1 MSILRLS
8 HVELRVPDLELA
20 TAYYSEVVGMIE
32 TGRDSSR
39 VFLKCWDE
47 HQHHSVILTME
58 PTHGLNHFGFK
69 VTDAEDLDH
78 YQERLEAAG
87 VVVRRYAADEWAP
100 GHGTSIRFT
109 LPSGHEMELVHGMR
123 QVGNLLPQTNPPP
136 RPMGLVGIAPPR
148 VDHVFLTAEEVDT
161 NTMFLAEHLD
171 FRLTEQVIGD
181 DGFQIVSWLEVSHR
195 SHDIAFITGPNGGLH
210 HFAYW
215 VDGWNELRSA
225 ADVCVYHGVN
235 IEMNPTRHGATRGQ
249 CLYFFDAVG
258 NRNEMFTGG
267 YWVDPGSEPITWT
280 EAEMGR
286 AMFYY
291 DGVVNQQFL
300 TVHS

>member
-1 MSILRLS
+1 MTILRLS
-8 HVELRVPDLELA
+8 HVEIRVPDLELA

-32 TGRDSSR
+32 TGRDASR

-47 HQHHSVILTME
+47 HQHHSVVLTHE

-87 VVVRRYAADEWAP
+87 VTVQRYAADEWAP
-100 GHGTSIRFT
+100 GHGTSIRFE
-109 LPSGHEMELVHGMR
+109 LPSGHQMELVYGMQ

-148 VDHVFLTAEEVDT
+148 VDHIFLTAEEVDT
-161 NTMFLAEHLD
+161 NTRFLAEHLD
-171 FRLTEQVIGD
+171 FRLTEQVMGD
-181 DGFQIVSWLEVSHR
+181 DGYQIASWLEVSHR

-210 HFAYW
+210 HFAFW
-215 VDGWNELRSA
+215 VDGWNDLRNA
-225 ADVCVYHGVN
+225 ADTCVYHGVN
-235 IEMNPTRHGATRGQ
+235 VETNPTRHGVTRGQ
-249 CLYFFDAVG
+249 CLYFFDPLG

-291 DGVVNQQFL
+291 DGIVNQQFL

>member
-20 TAYYSEVVGMIE
+20 TAYYCEVVGMVE
-32 TGRDSSR
+32 TARDDTR

-47 HQHHSVILTME
+47 HQHHSVVLTHE

-69 VTDAEDLDH
+69 VTDLADLDH
-78 YQERLEAAG
+78 YQARLEAAG
-87 VVVRRYAADEWAP
+87 VEVRRWAADEWAP
-100 GHGTSIRFT
+100 GHGTAIRYT
-109 LPSGHEMELVHGMR
+109 LPSGHEMELVHGMQ

-148 VDHVFLTAEEVDT
+148 LDHLFLTGEEVDT
-161 NTMFLAEHLD
+161 FTRFFVEHLD
-171 FRLTEQVIGD
+171 FRLTEQILGD
-181 DGFQIVSWLEVSHR
+181 DGYQIASWLEVSHR
-195 SHDIAFITGPNGGLH
+195 SHDIAFLTGPNSGLH

-215 VDGWNELRSA
+215 VDGWNDLRNA
-225 ADVCVYHGVN
+225 ADACIYHGVPV
-235 IEMNPTRHGATRGQ
+235 ETNPTRHGATRGQ
-249 CLYFFDAVG
+249 CVYFFDPAG

-286 AMFYY
+286 ALFYY
-291 DGVVNQQFL
+291 DGVVNQQYL